1 MAEMLTTMPDISKQ
15 STSRKKLRQTDGRI
29 DATQLPFLDAVKAAI
44 IVTDRS
50 GVITYWNP
58 FAQELYGWSANEVVG
73 HNILEITVGAGTE
86 QEARQHMAKLN
97 DGQCWSGEF
106 QVRCKNGEFLTALV
120 TLSPM
125 VDASGT
131 AIGIVGIS
139 QDLSSRKQAEAELQN
154 AHAELEKRV
163 QERTAELASSNES
176 LQRLSGQ
183 LIRAQ
188 DDERRRIAR
197 ELHDS
202 TGQVLA
208 ALSMILSQ
216 MQKDSSPADV
226 RKFEECRELIASA
239 AGEIRNLSYLLH
251 PPLIDEVGLASAVA
265 EYVQGFQKRSG
276 LTVQFEISSDV
287 GRLDG
292 NREITLFRIIQESLG
307 NIHRHSGSSTAAV
320 RISCLENDIV
330 LEIRDQGH
338 GLPKSTAGQ
347 SSAGV
352 GIKGMRERLRPFGG
366 VLQITSDH
374 TGALVRVVLPRTSP
388 LSLAADQKA

>member
-1 MAEMLTTMPDISKQ
+1 MPEKSKR
-15 STSRKKLRQTDGRI
+15 SKKEKFQGPDGRI
-29 DATQLPFLDAVKAAI
+29 SPTQLPFLDAVKAAI
-44 IVTDRS
+44 IVTDKA

-58 FAQELYGWSANEVVG
+58 TAQELYGWSSNEVIG
-73 HNILEITVGAGTE
+73 RNIMEITVGAGTE
-86 QEARQHMAKLN
+86 QEAKQHMAKLN
-97 DGQCWSGEF
+97 DGECWSGEF
-106 QVRCKNGEFLTALV
+106 EVRCKDGQFLTALV

-125 VDASGT
+125 VDASGN
-131 AIGIVGIS
+131 AVGIVGIS

-176 LQRLSGQ
+176 LQKLSGQ

-216 MQKDSSPADV
+216 MQKDSSAANAL
-226 RKFEECRELIASA
+226 KFEECRELIASA
-239 AGEIRNLSYLLH
+239 AAEIRNLSYLLH

-276 LTVQFEISSDV
+276 LTVQFDISSDV

-320 RISCLENDIV
+320 KISCLGNDVI

-338 GLPKSTAGQ
+338 GLPKTAEGQ
-347 SSAGV
+347 SGAGV

-388 LSLAADQKA
+388 LGLAADQRA

>member
-1 MAEMLTTMPDISKQ
+1 MSNSAASPLNPLSPPDA
-15 STSRKKLRQTDGRI
+15 DGRI
-29 DATQLPFLDAVKAAI
+29 NSFTMPFLEAIKAAI
-44 IVTDRS
+44 IVTD
-50 GVITYWNP
+50 GAGHITYWNP
-58 FAQELYGWSANEVVG
+58 FAEELYGWPSKEVVG
-73 HNILEITVGAGTE
+73 RNIMEITVTAASE
-86 QEARQHMAKLN
+86 QEAREHMSALN
-97 DGQCWSGEF
+97 DGKCWSGEF

-125 VDASGT
+125 IDDSGI

-139 QDLSSRKQAEAELQN
+139 QDLSSRKQAEQELQN

-163 QERTAELASSNES
+163 QQRTAELASTNES
-176 LQRLSGQ
+176 LQKLSGQ

-208 ALSMILSQ
+208 ALAMNLSQ
-216 MQKDSSPADV
+216 MQKDSAPANQ
-226 RKFEECRELIASA
+226 RKFEECRELITSA

-276 LTVQFEISSDV
+276 LTVEFEISQDV

-307 NIHRHSGSSTAAV
+307 NIHRHSGSSTANV
-320 RISCLENDIV
+320 KLSCPQNDVV
-330 LEIRDQGH
+330 LEIRDQGR
-338 GLPKSTAGQ
+338 GVPNDPDGKP
-347 SSAGV
+347 SAGV
-352 GIKGMRERLRPFGG
+352 GIKGMQERLRPFGG
-366 VLQITSDH
+366 TFRITSDT
-374 TGALVRVVLPRTSP
+374 TGTCVKVTLPRESSSALT
-388 LSLAADQKA
+388 ADRGA

>member
-1 MAEMLTTMPDISKQ
+1 MPEKSKR
-15 STSRKKLRQTDGRI
+15 SSKKEKSQRSDGRI
-29 DATQLPFLDAVKAAI
+29 SATQLPFLNAVKAAI
-44 IVTDRS
+44 IVTDKS
-50 GVITYWNP
+50 GIITYWNP
-58 FAQELYGWSANEVVG
+58 TAQELYGWSSNEVVG
-73 HNILEITVGAGTE
+73 RNIMEITVGAATE

-106 QVRCKNGEFLTALV
+106 QVRCKDGEFLTALV

-125 VDASGT
+125 VDASGN
-131 AIGIVGIS
+131 AVGIVGIS
-139 QDLSSRKQAEAELQN
+139 QDLSSRKQAEAELQS
-154 AHAELEKRV
+154 AHAELEKNV

-216 MQKDSSPADV
+216 MQKESSPANV

-239 AGEIRNLSYLLH
+239 AAEIRNLSYLLH

-265 EYVQGFQKRSG
+265 EYLQGFQKRSG
-276 LTVQFEISSDV
+276 LTVQFDISNDV

-320 RISCLENDIV
+320 KISCLEDDVV

-338 GLPKSTAGQ
+338 GLPKTAEGQ
-347 SSAGV
+347 SGAGV

-366 VLQITSDH
+366 VLKITSDH

>member
-1 MAEMLTTMPDISKQ
+1 MSNSTTSPLKPLTLHHGRINSSTMP
-15 STSRKKLRQTDGRI
+15 
-29 DATQLPFLDAVKAAI
+29 FLEAIKAAV
-44 IVTDRS
+44 IVTDS
-50 GVITYWNP
+50 AGNITYWNP
-58 FAQELYGWSANEVVG
+58 FAEELYGWTLKEVIG
-73 HNILEITVGAGTE
+73 RNIMEITVGAASE
-86 QEARQHMAKLN
+86 QEARNHMSALN
-97 DGQCWSGEF
+97 DGKCWSGEF
-106 QVRCKNGEFLTALV
+106 QVRCKSGEFLTALV

-125 VDASGT
+125 TDDSGT

-139 QDLSSRKQAEAELQN
+139 QDLSSRKQAEEELQN
-154 AHAELEKRV
+154 AHAKLEKRV
-163 QERTAELASSNES
+163 QERTAELAYSNES

-208 ALSMILSQ
+208 ALAMNLSQ
-216 MQKDSSPADV
+216 MQKDSSPDNL

-276 LTVQFEISSDV
+276 LSVQFEISEEV

-307 NIHRHSGSSTAAV
+307 NIHRHSGSSTASANIYCV
-320 RISCLENDIV
+320 QNDV
-330 LEIRDQGH
+330 VMEIRDHGR
-338 GLPKSTAGQ
+338 GLPNNADGR

-352 GIKGMRERLRPFGG
+352 GIKGMQERLRPFGG
-366 VLQITSDH
+366 TLHITSGT
-374 TGALVRVVLPRTSP
+374 TGTCVKVTLPRESSP
-388 LSLAADQKA
+388 ALSADRGA

>member
-1 MAEMLTTMPDISKQ
+1 MMPDIPNPP
-15 STSRKKLRQTDGRI
+15 
-29 DATQLPFLDAVKAAI
+29 AAQLPFLEAVKAAI
-44 IVTDRS
+44 IVTDQS
-50 GVITYWNP
+50 GIITYWNP
-58 FAQELYGWSANEVVG
+58 FAQELYGWPSKEVLG
-73 HNILEITVGAGTE
+73 RNILEITVGAGTE
-86 QEARQHMAKLN
+86 QDAREHMAALS
-97 DGQCWSGEF
+97 DGKCWSGEF
-106 QVRCKNGEFLTALV
+106 QVRRKNGEFLTALV

-125 VDASGT
+125 LDDSGV

-163 QERTAELASSNES
+163 RERTAELASSNQS

-208 ALSMILSQ
+208 ALSMTLSQ
-216 MQKDSSPADV
+216 MQKDSSAANA
-226 RKFEECRELIASA
+226 RKFEECRDLIASA
-239 AGEIRNLSYLLH
+239 ASEIRNLSYLLH

-276 LTVQFEISSDV
+276 LAVQFEVSRDV

-292 NREITLFRIIQESLG
+292 NREITFFRIIQESLG
-307 NIHRHSGSSTAAV
+307 NIHRHSGSSTATV
-320 RISCLENDIV
+320 KMFRRENDIV
-330 LEIRDQGH
+330 LEIRDQGR
-338 GLPKSTAGQ
+338 GLPDSSDGQ
-347 SSAGV
+347 SNAGV
-352 GIKGMRERLRPFGG
+352 GIKGMQERLRPFGG
-366 VLQITSDH
+366 TLRITSDG
-374 TGALVRVVLPRTSP
+374 TGTLVQVVLPRASSS
-388 LSLAADQKA
+388 SLVADQKA

>member
-1 MAEMLTTMPDISKQ
+1 MSNTASPLNPPS
-15 STSRKKLRQTDGRI
+15 LPPADGRI
-29 DATQLPFLDAVKAAI
+29 NLSTVPLLEAIKAAI
-44 IVTDRS
+44 IVTDS
-50 GVITYWNP
+50 AGHITYWNP
-58 FAQELYGWSANEVVG
+58 FAEELYGWPSEEVVG
-73 HNILEITVGAGTE
+73 RNIMEITVGSASE
-86 QEARQHMAKLN
+86 QEARDHMLALS
-97 DGQCWSGEF
+97 DGKCWSGEF

-125 VDASGT
+125 IDDSGT

-139 QDLSSRKQAEAELQN
+139 QDLSSRKQAEEELQK

-176 LQRLSGQ
+176 LQKLSGQ

-208 ALSMILSQ
+208 ALAMTLSQ
-216 MQKDSSPADV
+216 MQKDSSPSNV
-226 RKFEECRELIASA
+226 RRFQECRDLITSA

-276 LTVQFEISSDV
+276 LSVQCEISQDV

-307 NIHRHSGSSTAAV
+307 NIHRHSGSSTATV
-320 RISCLENDIV
+320 KISCLQNDIV

-338 GLPKSTAGQ
+338 GLPNNPGGKSNV
-347 SSAGV
+347 GV
-352 GIKGMRERLRPFGG
+352 GIKGMHERLRPFNGT
-366 VLQITSDH
+366 LRITSDP
-374 TGALVRVVLPRTSP
+374 TGTCVRVTLPRESSSALT
-388 LSLAADQKA
+388 ADHSA

>member
-1 MAEMLTTMPDISKQ
+1 MPDISKPPASQ
-15 STSRKKLRQTDGRI
+15 KRLRQPDGRI

-58 FAQELYGWSANEVVG
+58 FAQELYGWSSKDVVG
-73 HNILEITVGAGTE
+73 RNIMEITVGEGTAE
-86 QEARQHMAKLN
+86 EAKQHMSELN
-97 DGQCWSGEF
+97 DCKCWSGEF

-125 VDASGT
+125 VDASGA
-131 AIGIVGIS
+131 AISIVGIS

-154 AHAELEKRV
+154 AHTELEKRV

-216 MQKDSSPADV
+216 MQKDSSPSNA

-292 NREITLFRIIQESLG
+292 NREITLFRIVQESLG

-320 RISCLENDIV
+320 KIFCMENDIV
-330 LEIRDQGH
+330 LEIRDHGR
-338 GLPKSTAGQ
+338 GLPTTSDGHAN
-347 SSAGV
+347 AGV

-366 VLQITSDH
+366 VLQITSDT
-374 TGALVRVVLPRTSP
+374 TGALVRVVLPRSS
-388 LSLAADQKA
+388 LSLADQKA

>member
-1 MAEMLTTMPDISKQ
+1 
-15 STSRKKLRQTDGRI
+15 
-29 DATQLPFLDAVKAAI
+29 
-44 IVTDRS
+44 
-50 GVITYWNP
+50 
-58 FAQELYGWSANEVVG
+58 VG
-73 HNILEITVGAGTE
+73 EGTE
-86 QEARQHMAKLN
+86 QEAKQHMSELN
-97 DGQCWSGEF
+97 DGKCWSGEF

-125 VDASGT
+125 VDESGA

-216 MQKDSSPADV
+216 MQKDSSPANT
-226 RKFEECRELIASA
+226 RKFEECRDLIASA
-239 AGEIRNLSYLLH
+239 ASEIRNLSYLLH

-276 LTVQFEISSDV
+276 LTVQFEISRDV

-307 NIHRHSGSSTAAV
+307 NIHRHSGSSTATV
-320 RISCLENDIV
+320 KLFCLENDVV

-338 GLPKSTAGQ
+338 GLPNGSDGR
-347 SSAGV
+347 SNAGV
-352 GIKGMRERLRPFGG
+352 GIKGMQERLRPFGG
-366 VLQITSDH
+366 TLRITSDG
-374 TGALVRVVLPRTSP
+374 TGALVKVVLPRALS

>member
-1 MAEMLTTMPDISKQ
+1 MSN
-15 STSRKKLRQTDGRI
+15 STASHRNPLSLPHADGRI
-29 DATQLPFLDAVKAAI
+29 NSATMPFLEAIKAAV
-44 IVTDRS
+44 IVTDS
-50 GVITYWNP
+50 AGNITYWNP
-58 FAQELYGWSANEVVG
+58 FAEELYGWPAKEVVG
-73 HNILEITVGAGTE
+73 RNIMEITVGAASE
-86 QEARQHMAKLN
+86 QEARNHMSALN
-97 DGQCWSGEF
+97 DGKCWSGEF

-125 VDASGT
+125 IDDSGT

-139 QDLSSRKQAEAELQN
+139 QDLSSRKQAEEELQN

-163 QERTAELASSNES
+163 QERTAELASINES
-176 LQRLSGQ
+176 LQKLSGQ

-208 ALSMILSQ
+208 ALSMTLSQ
-216 MQKDSSPADV
+216 MQKDSSPANV
-226 RKFEECRELIASA
+226 RKFQECRDLITSA

-276 LTVQFEISSDV
+276 LSVQFEISQEV

-307 NIHRHSGSSTAAV
+307 NIHRHSGSSTANV
-320 RISCLENDIV
+320 KISCLQNDIV
-330 LEIRDQGH
+330 LEIRDRGR
-338 GLPKSTAGQ
+338 GLPNNADGRSN
-347 SSAGV
+347 AGV
-352 GIKGMRERLRPFGG
+352 GIKGMQERLRPFGG
-366 VLQITSDH
+366 TLRITSDT
-374 TGALVRVVLPRTSP
+374 TGTCVKVILPCESASALT
-388 LSLAADQKA
+388 ADRSA

>member
-1 MAEMLTTMPDISKQ
+1 MPDISNPP
-15 STSRKKLRQTDGRI
+15 
-29 DATQLPFLDAVKAAI
+29 AAQLPFLEAVKAAI
-44 IVTDRS
+44 IVTDQS
-50 GVITYWNP
+50 GIITYWNP
-58 FAQELYGWSANEVVG
+58 FAQELYGWPSKEVLG
-73 HNILEITVGAGTE
+73 RNILEITVGAGTE
-86 QEARQHMAKLN
+86 QDAREHLSALS
-97 DGQCWSGEF
+97 DGKCWSGEF

-125 VDASGT
+125 LDDSGV

-163 QERTAELASSNES
+163 RERTAELASSNQS

-208 ALSMILSQ
+208 ALSMTLSQ
-216 MQKDSSPADV
+216 MQKDSSAANA
-226 RKFEECRELIASA
+226 RKFEECRDLIASA
-239 AGEIRNLSYLLH
+239 ASEIRNLSYLLH

-276 LTVQFEISSDV
+276 LAVQFEISRDV

-320 RISCLENDIV
+320 KIFCRENEIV
-330 LEIRDQGH
+330 LEIRDQGR
-338 GLPKSTAGQ
+338 GLPGSSDGQ
-347 SSAGV
+347 SNAGV
-352 GIKGMRERLRPFGG
+352 GIKGMQERLRPFGG
-366 VLQITSDH
+366 TLRITSDG
-374 TGALVRVVLPRTSP
+374 TGTLVQVVLPRASSS
-388 LSLAADQKA
+388 SLVADQKA

>member
-1 MAEMLTTMPDISKQ
+1 MPDISNPP
-15 STSRKKLRQTDGRI
+15 
-29 DATQLPFLDAVKAAI
+29 AAQLPFLEAVKAAI
-44 IVTDRS
+44 IVTDQS
-50 GVITYWNP
+50 GIITYWNP
-58 FAQELYGWSANEVVG
+58 FAQELYGWPSKEVLG
-73 HNILEITVGAGTE
+73 RNILEITVGAGTE
-86 QEARQHMAKLN
+86 QDAREHLSALS
-97 DGQCWSGEF
+97 DGKCWSGEF

-125 VDASGT
+125 LDDSGV

-139 QDLSSRKQAEAELQN
+139 QDLSNRKQAEAELQN

-163 QERTAELASSNES
+163 RERTAELASSNQS

-208 ALSMILSQ
+208 ALSMTLSQ
-216 MQKDSSPADV
+216 MQKDSSAANA
-226 RKFEECRELIASA
+226 RKFEECRDLIASA
-239 AGEIRNLSYLLH
+239 ASEIRNLSYLLH

-276 LTVQFEISSDV
+276 LAVQFEISRDV

-320 RISCLENDIV
+320 KIFCRENEIV
-330 LEIRDQGH
+330 LEIRDQGR
-338 GLPKSTAGQ
+338 GLPGSSDGQ
-347 SSAGV
+347 SNAGV
-352 GIKGMRERLRPFGG
+352 GIKGMQERLRPFGG
-366 VLQITSDH
+366 TLRITSDG
-374 TGALVRVVLPRTSP
+374 TGTLVQVVLPRASSS
-388 LSLAADQKA
+388 SLVADQKA

>member
-1 MAEMLTTMPDISKQ
+1 MPDISNPP
-15 STSRKKLRQTDGRI
+15 
-29 DATQLPFLDAVKAAI
+29 AAQLPFLEAVKAAI
-44 IVTDRS
+44 IVTDQS
-50 GVITYWNP
+50 GIITYWNP
-58 FAQELYGWSANEVVG
+58 FAQELYGWPSKEVLG
-73 HNILEITVGAGTE
+73 RNILEITVGAGTE
-86 QEARQHMAKLN
+86 QDAREHLSALS
-97 DGQCWSGEF
+97 DGKCWSGEF

-125 VDASGT
+125 LDDSGV

-139 QDLSSRKQAEAELQN
+139 QDLSSRKQAEAELQT

-163 QERTAELASSNES
+163 RERTAELASSNQS

-208 ALSMILSQ
+208 ALSMTLSQ
-216 MQKDSSPADV
+216 MQKDSSAANA
-226 RKFEECRELIASA
+226 RKFEECRDLIASA
-239 AGEIRNLSYLLH
+239 ASEIRNLSYLLH

-276 LTVQFEISSDV
+276 LAVQFEISRDV

-320 RISCLENDIV
+320 KIFCRENEIV
-330 LEIRDQGH
+330 LEIRDQGR
-338 GLPKSTAGQ
+338 GLPGSSDGQ
-347 SSAGV
+347 SNAGV
-352 GIKGMRERLRPFGG
+352 GIKGMQERLRPFGG
-366 VLQITSDH
+366 TLRITSDG
-374 TGALVRVVLPRTSP
+374 TGTLVQVVLPRASSS
-388 LSLAADQKA
+388 SLVADQKA

>member
-1 MAEMLTTMPDISKQ
+1 MPDISKP
-15 STSRKKLRQTDGRI
+15 STSRKKFPQPDGRI
-29 DATQLPFLDAVKAAI
+29 DASQLPFLDAVKAAI
-44 IVTDRS
+44 IVTDPS

-58 FAQELYGWSANEVVG
+58 FAQELYGWSSKDVVG
-73 HNILEITVGAGTE
+73 RNIMEITVGDGTAE
-86 QEARQHMAKLN
+86 EAKQHMSELN
-97 DGQCWSGEF
+97 DGKCWAGEF
-106 QVRCKNGEFLTALV
+106 QVRCKNGDFLTALV

-125 VDASGT
+125 IDAASGA
-131 AIGIVGIS
+131 AIAIVGIS
-139 QDLSSRKQAEAELQN
+139 QDLSSRKQAETELQSS
-154 AHAELEKRV
+154 HTELEKRV

-216 MQKDSSPADV
+216 MQKDTSPTNA
-226 RKFEECRELIASA
+226 RRFEECRELIASA
-239 AGEIRNLSYLLH
+239 SGEIRNLSYLLH

-276 LTVQFEISSDV
+276 LTVQFEIAGDV

-320 RISCLENDIV
+320 KIFCMENDIV
-330 LEIRDQGH
+330 LEIRDQGR
-338 GLPKSTAGQ
+338 GLPTASDGQ
-347 SSAGV
+347 SNAGV
-352 GIKGMRERLRPFGG
+352 GIRGMRERLRPFGG
-366 VLQITSDH
+366 VLRITSDAS
-374 TGALVRVVLPRTSP
+374 GALVRVVLPRTSLP
-388 LSLAADQKA
+388 ISADQKA